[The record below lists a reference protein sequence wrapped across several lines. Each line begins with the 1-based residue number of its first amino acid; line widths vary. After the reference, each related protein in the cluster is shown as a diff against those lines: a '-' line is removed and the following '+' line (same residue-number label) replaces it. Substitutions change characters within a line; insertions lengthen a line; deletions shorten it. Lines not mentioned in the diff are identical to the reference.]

1 MYGNLRNWPELSPV
15 NNQIFRAK
23 FLKYVKYVKVT
34 ALYFRDITVAEASQ
48 HVRSHRA
55 GPCRLAIPA

>member
-23 FLKYVKYVKVT
+23 FLKYVKVT
-34 ALYFRDITVAEASQ
+34 FLFFRDITVAEASQ

-55 GPCRLAIPA
+55 GPCRLATPA